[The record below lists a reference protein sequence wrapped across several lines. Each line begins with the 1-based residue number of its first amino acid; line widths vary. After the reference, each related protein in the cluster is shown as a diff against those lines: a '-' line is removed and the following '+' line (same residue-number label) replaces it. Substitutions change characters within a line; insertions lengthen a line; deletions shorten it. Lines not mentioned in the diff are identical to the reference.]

1 MIGSAHGSHAS
12 GPPPSTDPVE
22 LEHVIGFNG
31 RHSNTL
37 HYHPVEKDT
46 LIFSIGGY
54 VVIEN
59 LHDRHKQEFL
69 KGHDMELSALTVS
82 NTGILF

>member
-1 MIGSAHGSHAS
+1 MKEGTS
-12 GPPPSTDPVE
+12 DPVE

-31 RHSNTL
+31 RHLNTL
-37 HYHPVEKDT
+37 HYHPADKDT

-59 LHDRHKQEFL
+59 LHDRHK
-69 KGHDMELSALTVS
+69 
-82 NTGILF
+82 